1 MTIKWTLTIIEYQRS
16 NISHYLVVGIITLVL
31 LFPIIANIFEH
42 NTNIMIFLI
51 LYNYVLHGII
61 SVMHLNNLVI
71 QFGSRQESVF
81 FVFSHIRMMGYFR
94 LGLMSAPQGLEI
106 GEKVL

>member
-1 MTIKWTLTIIEYQRS
+1 MTIKWRLTIIEYQRS

-71 QFGSRQESVF
+71 QFGSRQESDF

-94 LGLMSAPQGLEI
+94 LGLIKL
-106 GEKVL
+106 L